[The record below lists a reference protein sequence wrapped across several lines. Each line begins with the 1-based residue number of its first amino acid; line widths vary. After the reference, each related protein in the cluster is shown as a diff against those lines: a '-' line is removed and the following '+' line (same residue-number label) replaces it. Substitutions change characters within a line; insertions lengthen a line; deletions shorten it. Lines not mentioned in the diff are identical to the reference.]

1 MFDDPKQELKRI
13 EKALLEQMEDKDW
26 LERELADIQH
36 IMKLDHTNGYGVK
49 NTSRKPQPK
58 PAQNAPAAPA
68 RPAKNP
74 SVGNTD
80 RVDVDLSSYSDEVME
95 EPVEKKEK
103 SLLGLVILVLLEL
116 VGIGAVGIY
125 WLLMLS

>member
-58 PAQNAPAAPA
+58 PVQNAPAAPA
-68 RPAKNP
+68 RPAKSP

-80 RVDVDLSSYSDEVME
+80 RVDVDLSSYSDELME
-95 EPVEKKEK
+95 APVEKKEK
-103 SLLGLVILVLLEL
+103 SLRGLVILVLVEL
-116 VGIGAVGIY
+116 LGIAGIGVY
-125 WLLMLS
+125 WLLQIL

>member
-26 LERELADIQH
+26 LERELADIRD
-36 IMKLDHTNGYGVK
+36 IMSIDHTNGYGVK

-58 PAQNAPAAPA
+58 PVQNAPAAPA
-68 RPAKNP
+68 RPAKSP

-80 RVDVDLSSYSDEVME
+80 RVDVDLSSYSDELME
-95 EPVEKKEK
+95 APVEKKEK
-103 SLLGLVILVLLEL
+103 SLLCLAICVLVEL
-116 VGIGAVGIY
+116 VGIAAIGIY
-125 WLLMLS
+125 WLMQLS